1 MRTYDDGSHIDYT
14 YSADGLRLRA
24 DYYLNP
30 YTPAVPD
37 GEFAIACD
45 SSLLV
50 HTWREYAGNRV
61 YEDGVLSRLL
71 FDGGYVSF
79 RDSVPT
85 YHYYI
90 RDYLDKQE
98 EKIVTLPE
106 VIVVAPA
113 CPSGLGK
120 RNSYRVA
127 VGAYPYTMGKH
138 HSTIGYIPS
147 TKVNQLPPKYV

>member
-1 MRTYDDGSHIDYT
+1 MRTDDYKQS
-14 YSADGLRLRA
+14 
-24 DYYLNP
+24 P

-37 GEFAIACD
+37 GEFDIAC
-45 SSLLV
+45 
-50 HTWREYAGNRV
+50 NRV

-90 RDYLDKQE
+90 RGYLDKQE
-98 EKIVTLPE
+98 EKKVTLPE

-113 CPSGLGK
+113 CPRDKGELL
-120 RNSYRVA
+120 
-127 VGAYPYTMGKH
+127 
-138 HSTIGYIPS
+138 IP
-147 TKVNQLPPKYV
+147 TFNTNINF

>member
-1 MRTYDDGSHIDYT
+1 MRTDDYKQS
-14 YSADGLRLRA
+14 
-24 DYYLNP
+24 P
-30 YTPAVPD
+30 YTPAAPD
-37 GEFAIACD
+37 GEFGIACD

-61 YEDGVLSRLL
+61 YDNGVLNRLL

-98 EKIVTLPE
+98 EKKVTLPE

-113 CPSGLGK
+113 CPRDKGELL
-120 RNSYRVA
+120 
-127 VGAYPYTMGKH
+127 
-138 HSTIGYIPS
+138 IP
-147 TKVNQLPPKYV
+147 TFNTNINYDDYKK

>member
-1 MRTYDDGSHIDYT
+1 MRTDDYKQS
-14 YSADGLRLRA
+14 
-24 DYYLNP
+24 P

-37 GEFAIACD
+37 GEFGIACD
-45 SSLLV
+45 SSQLV
-50 HTWREYAGNRV
+50 HTWCEYAGNRV

-79 RDSVPT
+79 RDPIPT

-106 VIVVAPA
+106 VIVVASA
-113 CPSGLGK
+113 
-120 RNSYRVA
+120 
-127 VGAYPYTMGKH
+127 
-138 HSTIGYIPS
+138 
-147 TKVNQLPPKYV
+147 

>member
-1 MRTYDDGSHIDYT
+1 MRTDDYKQS
-14 YSADGLRLRA
+14 
-24 DYYLNP
+24 P

-37 GEFAIACD
+37 GEFDIACD
-45 SSLLV
+45 
-50 HTWREYAGNRV
+50 RV

-79 RDSVPT
+79 RDSAPT

-113 CPSGLGK
+113 CPRDKGELLIPTFNTNINYDDYKKQILGEFHLMPLC
-120 RNSYRVA
+120 YL
-127 VGAYPYTMGKH
+127 H
-138 HSTIGYIPS
+138 H
-147 TKVNQLPPKYV
+147 LHLFML

>member
-1 MRTYDDGSHIDYT
+1 MRTDDYKQS
-14 YSADGLRLRA
+14 
-24 DYYLNP
+24 P

-37 GEFAIACD
+37 GEFDIGCD

-61 YEDGVLSRLL
+61 YDNGVLSRLL

-113 CPSGLGK
+113 CPRDKGELLIPTFNTNINYDDYKKQILGEFHLMPLC
-120 RNSYRVA
+120 YL
-127 VGAYPYTMGKH
+127 H
-138 HSTIGYIPS
+138 H
-147 TKVNQLPPKYV
+147 LHLFML

>member
-1 MRTYDDGSHIDYT
+1 MRTDDYKQS
-14 YSADGLRLRA
+14 
-24 DYYLNP
+24 P

-37 GEFAIACD
+37 GEFGIACD
-45 SSLLV
+45 SSRLV

-61 YEDGVLSRLL
+61 YGVLSRLL
-71 FDGGYVSF
+71 FDGGYGSF

-113 CPSGLGK
+113 CPRDKGELL
-120 RNSYRVA
+120 
-127 VGAYPYTMGKH
+127 
-138 HSTIGYIPS
+138 IP
-147 TKVNQLPPKYV
+147 TFNTNINYDDYKK

>member
-1 MRTYDDGSHIDYT
+1 MQQHSLKQHTTMRTDDYKQS
-14 YSADGLRLRA
+14 
-24 DYYLNP
+24 P

-37 GEFAIACD
+37 GEFGIACD

-85 YHYYI
+85 CHYYI

-113 CPSGLGK
+113 CPRDKGELL
-120 RNSYRVA
+120 
-127 VGAYPYTMGKH
+127 
-138 HSTIGYIPS
+138 IP
-147 TKVNQLPPKYV
+147 TFNTNINYDDYKK

>member
-1 MRTYDDGSHIDYT
+1 MRTDDYKQS
-14 YSADGLRLRA
+14 
-24 DYYLNP
+24 P

-37 GEFAIACD
+37 GEFGIACD

-50 HTWREYAGNRV
+50 HTWCEYAGNRV
-61 YEDGVLSRLL
+61 YDNGMLSRLL

-98 EKIVTLPE
+98 EKKVTLPE

-113 CPSGLGK
+113 CPRDKGELLIPTFNTNINNDDYK
-120 RNSYRVA
+120 KQILCEFHLMPLCYL
-127 VGAYPYTMGKH
+127 H
-138 HSTIGYIPS
+138 H
-147 TKVNQLPPKYV
+147 LHLFML

>member
-1 MRTYDDGSHIDYT
+1 MSTMRTYDDGSHIDYT

-37 GEFAIACD
+37 GEFGIACD

-71 FDGGYVSF
+71 FDGGICV
-79 RDSVPT
+79 
-85 YHYYI
+85 
-90 RDYLDKQE
+90 LQ
-98 EKIVTLPE
+98 
-106 VIVVAPA
+106 
-113 CPSGLGK
+113 GL
-120 RNSYRVA
+120 R
-127 VGAYPYTMGKH
+127 PH
-138 HSTIGYIPS
+138 IPLLH
-147 TKVNQLPPKYV
+147 QGLLR